1 MHQHRKRRKFDAVH
15 PSARVHWSGAG
26 VQSSYPAGAGFDS
39 CCHRGL
45 FKWGIFQS
53 EQAL

>member
-15 PSARVHWSGAG
+15 PGARVHRSGAG
-26 VQSSYPAGAGFDS
+26 VQSSYPTGPGLDS
-39 CCHRGL
+39 CCHRGF
-45 FKWGIFQS
+45 FKWGLFQS